1 MTLETK
7 KRGRS
12 AALRAWERC
21 ERRGRATRQEAGDK
35 AGDDAGDEAS
45 GAGND
50 SGVEAELTS
59 LTNVWWCRWR
69 ALPTRS
75 WKIQR
80 LQERRARPASKTG
93 EQERRARTASKNGE
107 QERRARTASKNAD
120 AGNEAGQ
127 QGKRLATRLE
137 TMREQERRARTASK
151 SGVLRANNT

>member
-7 KRGRS
+7 GGRS

-21 ERRGRATRQEAGDK
+21 GRRGRATRQDAGDK

-50 SGVEAELTS
+50 FGDEAELTS
-59 LTNVWWCRWR
+59 LTKRVVVESRWR

-75 WKIQR
+75 WKIQW

-93 EQERRARTASKNGE
+93 EQRTASKNGE
-107 QERRARTASKNAD
+107 QERRARTPMRETRLGNKARGWQLGWKRCGSKN
-120 AGNEAGQ
+120 G
-127 QGKRLATRLE
+127 
-137 TMREQERRARTASK
+137 EQEWRARAASK
-151 SGVLRANNT
+151 SGVLRANS